1 LKVLTVQL
9 IGLAAVLSLAP
20 ACGGDSRTFVDDSS
34 GGTSG
39 SGGSVNAGGS
49 GGSGDTGGSG
59 GSGGGTG
66 GSGGT
71 AGDGSGGTA
80 GGGAGGT
87 AGGGAGG
94 TAGSGGAGGSA
105 GSGGSVVTPDPGKP
119 GFGTVAG
126 GHLMTSANHRVVANL
141 GESPGGNH
149 AFASQNYR
157 LKGGLIGTMQP

>member
-1 LKVLTVQL
+1 LRVLTTRLTTAVA
-9 IGLAAVLSLAP
+9 LASLAY
-20 ACGGDSRTFVDDSS
+20 ACSGEDRSFVDDS
-34 GGTSG
+34 
-39 SGGSVNAGGS
+39 NGGS
-49 GGSGDTGGSG
+49 GGNGGSMSAGGDGGTDSSG
-59 GSGGGTG
+59 GSSSGASAGK
-66 GSGGT
+66 GGT
-71 AGDGSGGTA
+71 AGTA
-80 GGGAGGT
+80 GAAGN
-87 AGGGAGG
+87 GGAGG